1 MTKAVR
7 IAAVLTLAVTLS
19 GCSTLY
25 YSSMKKLG
33 KEKRDILVSRI
44 EDGKQAQQDASKQ
57 VKTAYEAFKELTNFQ
72 GGDLEKVQ
80 KSLSKEFDDVEDR
93 ANKVTDRIASID
105 KVGQDLFTE
114 WSGEIDQ
121 MSNGA
126 MKNDSRKLLKET
138 RDRHLKLMKQMKSSE
153 AKLKPVVQ
161 AFRDQVLY
169 LKHNLI
175 ARAINSLK
183 KTVIEI
189 DDDIAALVKDID
201 ASNAEAD
208 RAIAGLKADS

>member
-169 LKHNLI
+169 LKHNLN

>member
-1 MTKAVR
+1 MTKFVR
-7 IAAVLTLAVTLS
+7 IAAVFTLAVTLS
-19 GCSTLY
+19 GCSSLY

-80 KSLSKEFDDVEDR
+80 KSLTKEFNDVEDR

-138 RDRHLKLMKQMKSSE
+138 RDRHLKLMKQLKSSE

-169 LKHNLI
+169 LKHNLN

>member
-1 MTKAVR
+1 MVVR
-7 IAAVLTLAVTLS
+7 LSAALILACLLS
-19 GCSTLY
+19 GCSSLY

-44 EDGKQAQQDASKQ
+44 EDGKKAQEDASKQ
-57 VKTAYEAFKELTNFQ
+57 VKTAYEAFKDLTNFE

-80 KSLSKEFDDVEDR
+80 KSLAKEFDQVEDR
-93 ANKVTDRIASID
+93 ANKVTDKIASID
-105 KVGQDLFTE
+105 KVGQDLFAE

-121 MSNGA
+121 MSAGA
-126 MKNDSRKLLKET
+126 MKNDSRKLLQET
-138 RDRHLKLMKQMKSSE
+138 RGRHQKLMKQMRASE
-153 AKLKPVVQ
+153 SKLKPVVQ

-169 LKHNLI
+169 LKHNLN

-183 KTVIEI
+183 KTVVEI
-189 DDDIAALVKDID
+189 DDDIAALIKEIE

-208 RAIAGLKADS
+208 RAIAGLKSDS

>member
-1 MTKAVR
+1 MTKSVR

-93 ANKVTDRIASID
+93 ANKVTDQIASID

-126 MKNDSRKLLKET
+126 MKNDSRNLLKET

-169 LKHNLI
+169 LKHNLN